1 MAKIVVDARFYGTE
15 HTGLGRYTTNV
26 LSHLPTLLK
35 NHQLYILLRKKYY
48 TSLSFPSNCTKV
60 LFDVPH
66 YTFAEQLLLPLKL
79 LSLKPDMLYTF
90 HFNTPIFSTIPT
102 VVTVHDLIK
111 TYFSGYETSTRSA
124 SVFKL
129 KRVGYNWVLS
139 RTLTHASNVIVPTN
153 TVKNQIL
160 ANFPR
165 VRPENIHPIPEA
177 PDPIFSQ
184 KSLTNFKFE
193 NLRFEN
199 FPNKYLLYVG
209 NAYPHKNL
217 KVLLDA
223 VKSLKDPSLHL
234 VIVSKLNPFLSRTL
248 APYEPKNIH
257 IMSELSD
264 ADLYAVYQNAHV
276 LVTPSL
282 MEGYGLVGLE
292 AMMLGTP
299 VIASDIPVYREVY
312 RDLVKYF
319 DPSNSAELAGV
330 IQSVLK
336 LERPSPLKIKR
347 TWGNVTESIAE
358 VINEGCS
365 RLRSTK

>member
-1 MAKIVVDARFYGTE
+1 M
-15 HTGLGRYTTNV
+15 
-26 LSHLPTLLK
+26 
-35 NHQLYILLRKKYY
+35 
-48 TSLSFPSNCTKV
+48 
-60 LFDVPH
+60 
-66 YTFAEQLLLPLKL
+66 
-79 LSLKPDMLYTF
+79 
-90 HFNTPIFSTIPT
+90 
-102 VVTVHDLIK
+102 
-111 TYFSGYETSTRSA
+111 
-124 SVFKL
+124 
-129 KRVGYNWVLS
+129 S
-139 RTLTHASNVIVPTN
+139 RTLTRAVQVVVPTN

-177 PDPIFSQ
+177 PDLNFT
-184 KSLTNFKFE
+184 KSLKFDALNLDLPTN
-193 NLRFEN
+193 
-199 FPNKYLLYVG
+199 YLLFVG

-223 VKSLKDPSLHL
+223 VKSLKDQSLHL

-264 ADLYAVYQNAHV
+264 AELYSVYKHANA

-292 AMMLGTP
+292 ALMLGTP

-312 RDLVKYF
+312 RDLVTYF
-319 DPSNSAELAGV
+319 EPNNSAALAGV

-358 VINEGCS
+358 VINEGCA

>member
-26 LSHLPTLLK
+26 LAHLPTLLK
-35 NHQLYILLRKKYY
+35 NHQLYILLRKSHYD
-48 TSLSFPSNCTKV
+48 SLTFPGNCTKV

-66 YTFAEQLLLPLKL
+66 YTFSEQLLLPIKL
-79 LSLKPDMLYTF
+79 LTLRADILYTL

-111 TYFSGYETSTRSA
+111 TYFSGFETTTRTPL
-124 SVFKL
+124 VFKL
-129 KRVGYNWVLS
+129 KRIGYQWVMS
-139 RTLTHASNVIVPTN
+139 RTLTKAISIVVPTN

-160 ANFPR
+160 ANFPN

-177 PDPIFSQ
+177 PDPIFTKEGHHLST
-184 KSLTNFKFE
+184 SLD
-193 NLRFEN
+193 L
-199 FPNKYLLYVG
+199 PQKYLLYVG

-217 KVLLDA
+217 KVLLDSL
-223 VKSLKDPSLHL
+223 KSLKDQSLHL

-264 ADLYAVYQNAHV
+264 TELYAVYQNANA

-292 AMMLGTP
+292 ALMLGTP

-312 RDLVKYF
+312 RDLATYF
-319 DPSNSAELAGV
+319 DPNNSTELASA
-330 IQSVLK
+330 IRSVLK
-336 LERPSPLKIKR
+336 NPHPNPYKITR
-347 TWGNVTESIAE
+347 TWGTVTESIAE
-358 VINEGCS
+358 VINEGCA